1 MGQSQ
6 TLRVEKGACLQLE
19 SSAHSGGA
27 TVIKISR
34 DARSQEGDGKER

>member
-1 MGQSQ
+1 MGQ
-6 TLRVEKGACLQLE
+6 TLRVEKGGRKLE
-19 SSAHSGGA
+19 SSAHSGGG

>member
-1 MGQSQ
+1 MGQ
-6 TLRVEKGACLQLE
+6 TLHVEKGGRKLE